1 MTGAAAA
8 YLGLAYDLYCLEHN
22 AELQEILIAR
32 LKNADGFPGARYE
45 AFVAAAM
52 IRAGFDLEFENE
64 QDGSSTHCEFTAT
77 SKITGRKF
85 SVEAKHREPEEVS
98 DTATGR
104 FKMGKR
110 LHRALRKRA
119 NHDRVVFVDIN
130 LPDVATDLE
139 IPAFLARALGH
150 LRRFEGRPMNGVPL
164 PPAYLFITNF
174 PFHHDLEG
182 SAYRSSVMAEGFQI
196 PDFKNDS

>member
-1 MTGAAAA
+1 LREW
-8 YLGLAYDLYCLEHN
+8 YNN
-22 AELQEILIAR
+22 AELQKILIAR

-64 QDGSSTHCEFTAT
+64 QDGSSTHCEFTTT

-110 LHRALRKRA
+110 LHRALSKRA
-119 NHDRVVFVDIN
+119 NHDRIVFIDIN
-130 LPDVATDLE
+130 VPDVATDLE
-139 IPAFLARALGH
+139 IPGFLAKALGH
-150 LRRFEGRPMNGVPL
+150 LRRFEGRRMNSEPL
-164 PPAYLFITNF
+164 SPAYLFITNF
-174 PFHHDLEG
+174 PFHHNLEG
-182 SAYRSSVMAEGFQI
+182 STYRSSVMNSAWSGPSSSWPRI
-196 PDFKNDS
+196 